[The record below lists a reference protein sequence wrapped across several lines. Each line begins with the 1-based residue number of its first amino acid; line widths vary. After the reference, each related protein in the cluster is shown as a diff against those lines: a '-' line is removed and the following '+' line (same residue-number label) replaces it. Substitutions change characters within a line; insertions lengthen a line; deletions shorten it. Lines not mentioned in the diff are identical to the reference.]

1 MQTVSSTTDIIIAA
15 AAAAAAAGISHCHD
29 TYMIL
34 NPLSRDEYNSAWSV
48 ATPLDQ

>member
-1 MQTVSSTTDIIIAA
+1 MQTVSSTMDIIIAA
-15 AAAAAAAGISHCHD
+15 AAAAAASISHCHD

-34 NPLSRDEYNSAWSV
+34 NPLARDEYNSAWSV